1 MIYLD
6 NITSA
11 QEVYIPHEGLADL
24 AQGVTFSLRS
34 TIGKAVVYSSTIGE
48 ITREGA
54 YFVITVELPAG
65 LAIGE
70 YEYCVEQGGVVCNG
84 LAQLGE
90 YSKGARQGTSGTI
103 EIKQA
108 Q

>member
-11 QEVYIPHEGLADL
+11 QEVYIPQEGLADL
-24 AQGVTFSLRS
+24 AQGATFTLRS
-34 TIGKAVVYSSTIGE
+34 TIGKAVVYSSTIEE

-54 YFVITVELPAG
+54 YFVINVALPEH

-70 YEYCVEQGGVVCNG
+70 YEYVLDQGGVVCNG

-90 YSKGARQGTSGTI
+90 YSEGAKQGTSGTI

-108 Q
+108 R